1 MSTPKSLAQIMDRMN
16 VLRQALHEHNY
27 RYYVLDNPSI
37 PDAEYD
43 KLFQELLSL
52 EAEYPVLHS
61 LDSPT
66 MRVGAPPLKLFAEV
80 QHTVPMLSLDN
91 AFSEQSV
98 YDFDARIRERLK
110 ALGIPT
116 NHENALRYSCEPK
129 LDGLAVSLLYEDGIF
144 VQGATRGDGSVG
156 EQITENLRTVSA
168 IPLKLRASGLKW
180 VEVRGEVFMPKAAF
194 LALNQEAEV
203 KGEKPFANPRN
214 AAAGSLRQLNSQIT
228 AKRSLGFFAYGLARC
243 EDELNNGMGK
253 THSQNLARLR
263 EWGFPISP
271 EVTCVQGVE
280 NCLAYYAAVQA
291 KRAQL
296 PYEIDGVVY
305 KVDSLD
311 LQQKLGFVSRAPRW
325 AIAHK
330 FPAEEMLSEVLDI
343 EFQVGR
349 TGALTPV
356 SRLKPVFV
364 GGVTV
369 SNATLHNMDEV
380 ERKDIRI
387 HDTVIVRRAGDVIPE
402 VVSVVL
408 DQRPKNT
415 RRVQLPSHCP
425 VCGSDVEKLEGEAI
439 ARCTGGLGCAAQ
451 CKESIRHF
459 ASRRALN
466 IEGLGD
472 KIVNALVDVGFVKT
486 VADLYELKAEDLAQL
501 ERMGQKS
508 ADKLVAAIQKS
519 KNTTFAKFL
528 YALGIREVGE
538 ATALSL
544 SMHFSDCHTIE
555 SVSEETLQQIQDI
568 GPVVAAHIH
577 TFFKQ
582 AHNLEVIERL
592 LKIGVTW
599 PVLAKEKVNT
609 DSAVFGKTFVLTGTL
624 STLSREDAKERLIA
638 LGAKISESVSK
649 KTNYVVVGDS
659 PGSKRAKAETLGVPI
674 LEEEAFLKLIQ

>member
-1 MSTPKSLAQIMDRMN
+1 MSKKSSEIASQIN
-16 VLRQALHEHNY
+16 ALRLALHEHNY

-43 KLFQELLSL
+43 KLFHELLSL
-52 EAEYPVLHS
+52 ETKNPDLQS
-61 LDSPT
+61 MDSPT

-80 QHTVPMLSLDN
+80 QHTIPMLSLDN
-91 AFSEQSV
+91 AFTEQSV
-98 YDFDARIRERLK
+98 YDFDVRIRERLQ
-110 ALGIPT
+110 AEGIPT
-116 NHENALRYSCEPK
+116 QYENLLRYSCEPK

-168 IPLKLRASGLKW
+168 IPLKLRVSGLKW
-180 VEVRGEVFMPKAAF
+180 LEVRGEVFMPKAAF
-194 LALNQEAEV
+194 LALNQEAEA
-203 KGEKPFANPRN
+203 KGEKLFANPRN

-228 AKRSLGFFAYGLARC
+228 AKRSLSFFAYSLARC
-243 EDELNNGMGK
+243 EDESAKSMGK
-253 THSQNLARLR
+253 THTQNLEKLR

-271 EVTCVQGVE
+271 EVMCVQGIE

-291 KRAQL
+291 KRGQL

-305 KVDSLD
+305 KVDSID

-330 FPAEEMLSEVLDI
+330 FPAEEMLTEVLDI

-402 VVSVVL
+402 VVSVIL
-408 DQRPKNT
+408 DQRPKHT
-415 RRVQLPSHCP
+415 RRIKLPSHCP
-425 VCGSDVEKLEGEAI
+425 VCGSDIEKLEGEAI

-459 ASRRALN
+459 ASRRAMN

-472 KIVNALVDVGFVKT
+472 KIVNALVDVGWVKS
-486 VADLYELKAEDLAQL
+486 VADLYDLKAEDLAQL
-501 ERMGQKS
+501 ERMGEKS
-508 ADKLVAAIQKS
+508 AEKLVGAIQKS
-519 KNTTFAKFL
+519 KSTTFAKFL

-544 SMHFSDCHTIE
+544 SLHFSDCDTIE
-555 SVSEETLQQIQDI
+555 NTSEESLQQIQDI

-582 AHNLEVIERL
+582 PHNLEVIERL
-592 LKIGVTW
+592 LKIGITW
-599 PVLAKEKVNT
+599 PLLVKEKINT
-609 DSAVFGKTFVLTGTL
+609 DSPVFGKTFVLTGTL
-624 STLSREDAKERLIA
+624 STLSREDAKERLIT
-638 LGAKISESVSK
+638 LGAKLSESVSK
-649 KTNYVVVGDS
+649 KTNYVVVGDA
-659 PGSKRAKAETLGVPI
+659 PGSKKVKAETLGVPI